1 LLEQSVNSNGDITK
15 HEDVQGDVEEGKV
28 EATDVEKAAIKMM
41 CDEKAKDVKYIEPVM
56 TNQAESGQVHLI
68 T

>member
-1 LLEQSVNSNGDITK
+1 MNSNGDITK
-15 HEDVQGDVEEGKV
+15 QEDVQGDVEKGKV

-41 CDEKAKDVKYIEPVM
+41 CDE
-56 TNQAESGQVHLI
+56 AESGQVHLI